1 MSTWERKNLVR
12 ERVFYFTI
20 PIQSNTIQYN
30 TITRRTADAVLPS
43 PPPPPLRSA
52 SSAPPLAAWGDIQG
66 VSVS

>member
-1 MSTWERKNLVR
+1 MSTWERKNIVR

-43 PPPPPLRSA
+43 PPLPSA
-52 SSAPPLAAWGDIQG
+52 SSAPPQAAWGGGI
-66 VSVS
+66 SKA